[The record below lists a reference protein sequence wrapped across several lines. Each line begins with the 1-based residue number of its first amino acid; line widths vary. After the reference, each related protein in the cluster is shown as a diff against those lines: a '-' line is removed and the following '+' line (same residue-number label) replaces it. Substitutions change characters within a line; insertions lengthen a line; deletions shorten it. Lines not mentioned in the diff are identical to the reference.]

1 MTEKMPAKDP
11 LEPYLTGKTEL
22 SSLYQESG
30 TEAPRSSVDD
40 TILAAARR
48 EVAARPV
55 RTHKSLRRWQIPLSI
70 AATLVI
76 TFTLA
81 LLVKQENER
90 PTDEGNFQPTPH
102 IVHPAAPVQEETP
115 QLKQEP
121 ARAAPITTQSA
132 PAPIKELRKR
142 ETDGATLEREEKP
155 ISTDAT
161 GSAQDEPKARADS
174 FEDKKLNDA
183 QPSLAVPA
191 PSATPEQQTM
201 EKRESVPA
209 AAPMGSA
216 NFSGENRFKQKQRS
230 PEQWLDEIKQL
241 KAQGQLAEMEK
252 NLAEFKKQY
261 PDYPLP
267 DELKPSPP

>member
-121 ARAAPITTQSA
+121 ARA
-132 PAPIKELRKR
+132 
-142 ETDGATLEREEKP
+142 
-155 ISTDAT
+155 T